1 VQSSKSSGDA
11 AVEEKCWTIR
21 RQELDVS
28 IAEANQKGYNILTSG
43 FAWDASLTQ

>member
-28 IAEANQKGYNILTSG
+28 IAEANQKDIKFSHR
-43 FAWDASLTQ
+43 ASLGMRR